1 MLVSW
6 FRALHDKVET
16 MRPIVFVPACT
27 RDFGEHPY
35 HAAQHKYVDAVVL
48 GADCAPMILPSLGA
62 SLDLE
67 TMLALCDG
75 IMLTGS
81 ASNVHPSYYSE
92 EVLDPSLPQD
102 PARDQTTLPLIR
114 EAVKRGIP
122 IIAICRGFREMNV
135 ALGGS
140 LHQAVQAVAGKFDH
154 RENPE
159 LGMDEQYGDA
169 HNVTLTPGGCLER
182 MLGVSEIPVNSLHG
196 QGINELAP
204 GMTVEA
210 VAEDGLVEA
219 FSVSTAPGFTLAVQW
234 HPEWRIQHN
243 PYSMKMFGA
252 FGQAC
257 REYQQQKQRS
267 SA

>member
-1 MLVSW
+1 
-6 FRALHDKVET
+6 
-16 MRPIVFVPACT
+16 MRPIVIVPACT

-35 HAAQHKYVDAVVL
+35 HAAQHKYVDALVI
-48 GADCAPMILPSLGA
+48 GADCAPMILPSLGE

-67 TMLALCDG
+67 TMLELSDG

-102 PARDQTTLPLIR
+102 RARDETTLPLIR
-114 EAVKRGIP
+114 AAVKRGIP
-122 IIAICRGFREMNV
+122 IIAICRGFQEMNV
-135 ALGGS
+135 ALGGT
-140 LHQAVQAVAGKFDH
+140 LHQAVQTVPGHFDH

-169 HNVTLTPGGCLER
+169 HKIDIIEGG
-182 MLGVSEIPVNSLHG
+182 MLHRILGSTRIPVNSLHG
-196 QGINELAP
+196 QGVNELGP
-204 GMTVEA
+204 GLTVEA

-234 HPEWRIQHN
+234 HPEWRIAQN

-252 FGQAC
+252 FGDAC
-257 REYQQQKQRS
+257 RAYHQATKRNRL
-267 SA
+267 

>member
-1 MLVSW
+1 
-6 FRALHDKVET
+6 
-16 MRPIVFVPACT
+16 MRPIVIVPACT

-35 HAAQHKYVDAVVL
+35 HAAQHKYCDAVVL
-48 GADCAPMILPSLGA
+48 GADCAPMILPSLGPA
-62 SLDLE
+62 LDLE
-67 TMLALCDG
+67 TMLQLCDG

-102 PARDQTTLPLIR
+102 PARDETTLPLIR
-114 EAVKRGIP
+114 AAVGRGIP
-122 IIAICRGFREMNV
+122 IIAICRGFQEMNV

-140 LHQAVQAVAGKFDH
+140 LHQAVQSVPGKFDH

-169 HNVTLTPGGCLER
+169 HKISIVPGGFLHGI
-182 MLGVSEIPVNSLHG
+182 LGADEIPVNSLHG
-196 QGINELAP
+196 QGVNELAP
-204 GMTVEA
+204 GLVVEA
-210 VAEDGLVEA
+210 TAEDGLVEA
-219 FSVSTAPGFTLAVQW
+219 FSVAAAPGFTLAVQW
-234 HPEWRIQHN
+234 HPEWRITHN

-257 REYQQQKQRS
+257 RDYRARKQGRS
-267 SA
+267 

>member
-1 MLVSW
+1 
-6 FRALHDKVET
+6 
-16 MRPIVFVPACT
+16 MRPIVIVPACT

-62 SLDLE
+62 SLDLD
-67 TMLALCDG
+67 TMLELCDG

-122 IIAICRGFREMNV
+122 IIAICRGFQEMNV

-140 LHQAVQAVAGKFDH
+140 LHQAVQTVPGHFDH

-169 HNVTLTPGGCLER
+169 HKVKLIEGGLLHGI
-182 MLGVSEIPVNSLHG
+182 LGVPEIPVNSLHG
-196 QGINELAP
+196 QGVNELAA
-204 GMTVEA
+204 GLVVEA
-210 VAEDGLVEA
+210 TAEDGLVEA
-219 FSVSTAPGFTLAVQW
+219 FSVKDSPAFTLAVQW
-234 HPEWRIQHN
+234 HPEWRIASN

-252 FGQAC
+252 FGDAC
-257 REYQQQKQRS
+257 REYHERTKRNRKCP
-267 SA
+267 

>member
-1 MLVSW
+1 
-6 FRALHDKVET
+6 
-16 MRPIVFVPACT
+16 MRPIVIVPACT

-35 HAAQHKYVDAVVL
+35 HAAQYKYVDAVDL
-48 GADCAPMILPSLGA
+48 GADCAPMILPSLGEA
-62 SLDLE
+62 LDLE
-67 TMLALCDG
+67 TVLALCDG

-102 PARDQTTLPLIR
+102 PARDLTTLPLVR

-122 IIAICRGFREMNV
+122 IIAICRGFQEMNV

-140 LHQAVQAVAGKFDH
+140 LHQAVQTVAGKFDH

-169 HNVTLTPGGCLER
+169 HNVTLCPGGCLEA
-182 MLGVSEIPVNSLHG
+182 MLGQSEIPVNSLHG
-196 QGINELAP
+196 QGVNELAP
-204 GMTVEA
+204 GLRVEA

-219 FSVSTAPGFTLAVQW
+219 FSVPAAPGFALAVQW

-252 FGQAC
+252 FGKAC
-257 REYQQQKQRS
+257 REYQAQKQAQLHTRLRS

>member
-1 MLVSW
+1 
-6 FRALHDKVET
+6 

-35 HAAQHKYVDAVVL
+35 HAVQHKYVDAIVL
-48 GADCAPMILPSLGA
+48 GADCAPMILPSLGE

-92 EVLDPSLPQD
+92 ELLDPSLPQD

-114 EAVKRGIP
+114 AAVKLGIP
-122 IIAICRGFREMNV
+122 IIAICRGFQEMNV

-140 LHQAVQAVAGKFDH
+140 LHQAVQTVPGHFDH

-159 LGMDEQYGDA
+159 LGLDEQYGDA
-169 HNVTLTPGGCLER
+169 HKVRIIEGGKLHGI
-182 MLGVSEIPVNSLHG
+182 LGASEIPVNSLHG
-196 QGINELAP
+196 QGVNELAS
-204 GMTVEA
+204 GLTVEA

-219 FSVSTAPGFTLAVQW
+219 FSVSTSPGFTLAVQW
-234 HPEWRIQHN
+234 HPEWRIVQN
-243 PYSMKMFGA
+243 PHSMKMFGA
-252 FGQAC
+252 FGNAC
-257 REYQQQKQRS
+257 REYQSRKRTLS
-267 SA
+267 

>member
-1 MLVSW
+1 
-6 FRALHDKVET
+6 
-16 MRPIVFVPACT
+16 MRPIVIVPACT

-35 HAAQHKYVDAVVL
+35 HAAQHKYVDALVL

-62 SLDLE
+62 ALDLE
-67 TMLALCDG
+67 TVFGVCDG

-102 PARDQTTLPLIR
+102 TARDETTLPLVR
-114 EAVKRGIP
+114 AAVARGVP
-122 IIAICRGFREMNV
+122 IIAICRGFQEMNV

-140 LHQAVQAVAGKFDH
+140 LLQAVQTVAGHFDH
-154 RENPE
+154 REKPE

-169 HNVTLTPGGCLER
+169 HKVQLAQGGMLAQL
-182 MLGVSEIPVNSLHG
+182 LGVPEIPVNSLHG
-196 QGINELAP
+196 QGVNTLAP
-204 GMTVEA
+204 GLVVEA
-210 VAEDGLVEA
+210 TAEDGLVEA
-219 FSVSTAPGFTLAVQW
+219 FTVGTSPGFTLALQW
-234 HPEWRIQHN
+234 HPEWRITHN

-257 REYQQQKQRS
+257 REYQARRS
-267 SA
+267 RT